1 MLETYVYEKIKSFKK
16 ARNEL
21 KLKIEL
27 KLKPNHRYSDWFIAA
42 YLKNQK
48 NILRQFWNNF
58 FSFEDHELMDK
69 AAQDDQGSKHRMI
82 TKMFNLCVFV

>member
-1 MLETYVYEKIKSFKK
+1 MLKTNVYEKIKSFKK

-21 KLKIEL
+21 KLKIEP

-48 NILRQFWNNF
+48 SILRQF
-58 FSFEDHELMDK
+58 
-69 AAQDDQGSKHRMI
+69 
-82 TKMFNLCVFV
+82 